1 MSKMCIWKSLFRHYF
16 CRLCGVQ
23 SFYIPRSNP
32 GGVAVMP
39 HCVTSDTILAT
50 TVVTFDGANWEE
62 AFCRDQTVKNMA

>member
-1 MSKMCIWKSLFRHYF
+1 M
-16 CRLCGVQ
+16 Q

-50 TVVTFDGANWEE
+50 TIVTFDGANWEE